1 MPNVARI
8 CWLTVQLA
16 SALLLLAGPARVAAG
31 PDTDPRVASGRSF
44 ARKPRSLPR
53 RGLRVCSAPSGTVG
67 GGDRRRRPHRADRLP
82 DHRGDGGQASCAEII
97 GFNTE
102 SGLGLLRG
110 RAVRG
115 EADADR
121 NGKRPLREDADD
133 CRGSRRS
140 RGGAS
145 RCCGLPP
152 DLRRLLGILL
162 EDAIFTAPP
171 CPAWSGGALIASD
184 G

>member
-53 RGLRVCSAPSGTVG
+53 RGLRVCSAPSATVR

-82 DHRGDGGQASCAEII
+82 DHRGGGGQASRAEII

-102 SGLGLLRG
+102 SGLGLLR
-110 RAVRG
+110 AV
-115 EADADR
+115 E
-121 NGKRPLREDADD
+121 PLAVKPMPIGTTKGLSERTPMIVA
-133 CRGSRRS
+133 GH
-140 RGGAS
+140 GG
-145 RCCGLPP
+145 CCYLPP
-152 DLRRLLGILL
+152 DLRRLLGI
-162 EDAIFTAPP
+162 
-171 CPAWSGGALIASD
+171 PAGRRDLHRATLSRMERRRVDRFRRRAR
-184 G
+184 